1 MTNWYPFRRQFIAP
15 SLLILLGLIV
25 LVALISPPD
34 KVLGDRVRLVYLHG
48 SIIQVDLA
56 LYGLAG
62 LTGLIYLLSSRSV
75 WSLRSIVLARA
86 SLIMWFVYLLISIV
100 TTIETW
106 GGVPLF
112 EPRWIFTIQI
122 TVLAPL
128 AYLAGVVMKNPK
140 ISAALNIIVVI
151 AIVFLDSRAQLI
163 MHPIDPIGTSG
174 DVAIQAA

>member
-1 MTNWYPFRRQFIAP
+1 
-15 SLLILLGLIV
+15 
-25 LVALISPPD
+25 
-34 KVLGDRVRLVYLHG
+34 
-48 SIIQVDLA
+48 
-56 LYGLAG
+56 
-62 LTGLIYLLSSRSV
+62 
-75 WSLRSIVLARA
+75 
-86 SLIMWFVYLLISIV
+86 MWFVYLLISIV

-140 ISAALNIIVVI
+140 IAAALNIIVI
-151 AIVFLDSRAQLI
+151 TAIMILESRVQLI

-174 DVAIQAA
+174 DVAIQAAYLIILGLWALVGLQMVRGLLARAELQFEQSHS